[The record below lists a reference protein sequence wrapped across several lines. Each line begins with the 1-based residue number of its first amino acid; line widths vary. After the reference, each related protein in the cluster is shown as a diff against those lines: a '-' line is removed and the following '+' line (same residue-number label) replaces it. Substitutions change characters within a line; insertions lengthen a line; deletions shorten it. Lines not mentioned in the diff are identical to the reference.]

1 MPDKRVRLVTGLG
14 NPGDTYAKTRHN
26 AGFMAVDAL
35 SEAFSIPVE
44 KKKFEA
50 VYGRGTIKGI
60 DVVLTKPM
68 AYMNRSG
75 PPVQNLLNF
84 YRILREDMLI
94 IYDDIDLAFGR
105 LKINVKGGHGGH
117 KGIKSIIDAFG
128 GDDIPRLRIGV
139 GRSESGIS
147 VSDYVLGRFSDKEKD
162 DLDRIIKTAR
172 DAVITI
178 LCDGITEGMNRF
190 NEKRIISAS
199 GKHEEEG

>member
-1 MPDKRVRLVTGLG
+1 
-14 NPGDTYAKTRHN
+14 
-26 AGFMAVDAL
+26 
-35 SEAFSIPVE
+35 
-44 KKKFEA
+44 
-50 VYGRGTIKGI
+50 
-60 DVVLTKPM
+60 M

-75 PPVQNLLNF
+75 PPVQNLSN
-84 YRILREDMLI
+84 YYKILREDMLI

-117 KGIKSIIDAFG
+117 KGIKSIIDTFG

-172 DAVITI
+172 DAAVTV
-178 LCDGITEGMNRF
+178 LCDGITEGMNMF
-190 NEKRIISAS
+190 NEKNP
-199 GKHEEEG
+199 

>member
-1 MPDKRVRLVTGLG
+1 
-14 NPGDTYAKTRHN
+14 
-26 AGFMAVDAL
+26 MAVDAL

-60 DVVLTKPM
+60 DVVLAKPM

-75 PPVQNLLNF
+75 PPIQNLSNF
-84 YRILREDMLI
+84 YRVLREDMLI

-105 LKINVKGGHGGH
+105 LKINIKGGHGGH
-117 KGIKSIIDAFG
+117 KGMKSIIDAFG

-139 GRSESGIS
+139 GRSESGIG

-162 DLDRIIKTAR
+162 DLDRIIKTVR
-172 DAVITI
+172 DAVVTT

-190 NEKRIISAS
+190 NENPP
-199 GKHEEEG
+199 

>member
-1 MPDKRVRLVTGLG
+1 MPDKRVCLVAGLG

>member
-1 MPDKRVRLVTGLG
+1 MPDKRVCLFAGLG

-26 AGFMAVDAL
+26 AGFMVVDAL
-35 SEAFSIPVE
+35 SKAFSIPVE

-50 VYGRGTIKGI
+50 VYGRGIIKGI
-60 DVVLTKPM
+60 DVVLAKPM

-75 PPVQNLLNF
+75 PPVQNLSNY

-117 KGIKSIIDAFG
+117 KGIKSIIDTFG

-172 DAVITI
+172 DAAVTV
-178 LCDGITEGMNRF
+178 LCDGITEGMNMF
-190 NEKRIISAS
+190 NEKIP
-199 GKHEEEG
+199 

>member
-1 MPDKRVRLVTGLG
+1 MPDKRVCLFAGLG

-26 AGFMAVDAL
+26 AGFMVVDAL

-50 VYGRGTIKGI
+50 VYGRGIIKGI
-60 DVVLTKPM
+60 DVVLAKPM

-75 PPVQNLLNF
+75 PPVQNLSN
-84 YRILREDMLI
+84 YYKILREDMLI

-117 KGIKSIIDAFG
+117 KGIKSIIDTFG

-147 VSDYVLGRFSDKEKD
+147 VSDYVWDGSAIRKKM
-162 DLDRIIKTAR
+162 
-172 DAVITI
+172 I
-178 LCDGITEGMNRF
+178 LTG
-190 NEKRIISAS
+190 
-199 GKHEEEG
+199 

>member
-1 MPDKRVRLVTGLG
+1 MPDKRVCLVAGLG

-26 AGFMAVDAL
+26 AGFMVVDAL

-44 KKKFEA
+44 KKKFEV
-50 VYGRGTIKGI
+50 VYGRGTIKGV
-60 DVVLTKPM
+60 DVVLAKPM

-75 PPVQNLLNF
+75 PPVQNLSNF
-84 YRILREDMLI
+84 YRILCEDILI

-117 KGIKSIIDAFG
+117 KGIKSLIDAFG
-128 GDDIPRLRIGV
+128 GDDLPRLRVGV
-139 GRSESGIS
+139 GRSDSGIS

-162 DLDRIIKTAR
+162 DLDRIIQTAR
-172 DAVITI
+172 DAAVTV

-190 NEKRIISAS
+190 NEKRTMKSS
-199 GKHEEEG
+199 DEG

>member
-1 MPDKRVRLVTGLG
+1 MPDKRVCLFAGLG

-26 AGFMAVDAL
+26 AGFMVVDAL

-50 VYGRGTIKGI
+50 VYGRGIIKGI
-60 DVVLTKPM
+60 DVVLAKPM

-75 PPVQNLLNF
+75 PPVQNLSN
-84 YRILREDMLI
+84 YYKILREDMLI

-117 KGIKSIIDAFG
+117 KGIKSIIDTFG

-172 DAVITI
+172 DAAVTV
-178 LCDGITEGMNRF
+178 LCDGITEGMNMF
-190 NEKRIISAS
+190 NEKNP
-199 GKHEEEG
+199 

>member
-1 MPDKRVRLVTGLG
+1 MPDKRVCLFAGLG

-26 AGFMAVDAL
+26 AGFMVVDAL

-50 VYGRGTIKGI
+50 VYGRGIIKGI
-60 DVVLTKPM
+60 DVVLAKPM

-75 PPVQNLLNF
+75 PPVQNLSNY
-84 YRILREDMLI
+84 YRILREDMMI
-94 IYDDIDLAFGR
+94 IYDDIDLVFGR

-117 KGIKSIIDAFG
+117 KGIKSIIDTFG

-172 DAVITI
+172 DAAVTV
-178 LCDGITEGMNRF
+178 LCDGITEGMNMF
-190 NEKRIISAS
+190 NEK
-199 GKHEEEG
+199 KP

>member
-1 MPDKRVRLVTGLG
+1 MPDKRVRLVAGLG

-26 AGFMAVDAL
+26 AGFMVVEAL
-35 SEAFSIPVE
+35 SEEFSIPVE

-50 VYGRGTIKGI
+50 VYGRGTIKEI
-60 DVVLTKPM
+60 DVVLAKPM

-75 PPVQNLLNF
+75 PPVQNLSSF

-105 LKINVKGGHGGH
+105 LKINVKGGYGGH

-172 DAVITI
+172 DAVVTI

-190 NEKRIISAS
+190 NEKTP
-199 GKHEEEG
+199 

>member
-44 KKKFEA
+44 KKKFEV

-60 DVVLTKPM
+60 DVVLAKPM

-75 PPVQNLLNF
+75 PPVQNLSNF
-84 YRILREDMLI
+84 YRILREDMLV

-139 GRSESGIS
+139 GRSESGIG

-162 DLDRIIKTAR
+162 DLDRIIKTVR
-172 DAVITI
+172 DAVVTT

-190 NEKRIISAS
+190 NENPP
-199 GKHEEEG
+199 